1 MCMNCACGSYNERH
15 KPTDITLDD
24 LKPRPRATTW
34 TWSRLPTTSSSA
46 PEWCC
51 GRRGRR
57 RSAGFHDRRQGDRGR
72 LPRGRV
78 RDAERPVEAE
88 GARGPFLGG
97 ALGCPGQPRAHGDR
111 DGQRQDHGGGDL
123 DDRGRGRDGGL
134 LRLGDRPGA
143 EGRGD
148 HQQRPGVDLM
158 GGRGRPRFLVFHAV
172 KKYLTRFVF
181 GAGIATAAAI
191 VGMVFGPKL
200 GGILLAFPAILPA
213 SLTLIER
220 TDGRHEAKVDATGA
234 LLGSFALI
242 GFAAAAALALP
253 RFSAGIALALACAA

>member
-1 MCMNCACGSYNERH
+1 
-15 KPTDITLDD
+15 
-24 LKPRPRATTW
+24 
-34 TWSRLPTTSSSA
+34 
-46 PEWCC
+46 
-51 GRRGRR
+51 
-57 RSAGFHDRRQGDRGR
+57 
-72 LPRGRV
+72 
-78 RDAERPVEAE
+78 
-88 GARGPFLGG
+88 
-97 ALGCPGQPRAHGDR
+97 
-111 DGQRQDHGGGDL
+111 
-123 DDRGRGRDGGL
+123 
-134 LRLGDRPGA
+134 
-143 EGRGD
+143 
-148 HQQRPGVDLM
+148 M

-200 GGILLAFPAILPA
+200 GGILLGFPAILPA

-253 RFSAGIALALACAA
+253 RFSAGIALALACAAWAVIAAGLYVLIVVVGRRRKRRVRIARPTST